1 VEQIRSLGGRILI
14 EMKRVTNNEID
25 LLLRKLSRLDGANK
39 VADEPQRFDEKHLD
53 ADELNSYAE
62 NALPAAARAHYTE
75 HLADCS
81 RCRRIVIDLSRA
93 AGLVVLTRE
102 SRGVK
107 KYLATLF
114 SPLVLRYAVPA
125 LSLVVIAAIG
135 LIVFRQRTADDLLAK
150 RMNTRPTASET
161 QKEAAGLTSSQPQSG
176 SLAKTESEAE
186 KNNKAGEI
194 TSQTKSA
201 PGRGDTSASSAD
213 DARQESKQSERDASV
228 AGAPS
233 QYAPEP
239 VTPSVPKSAVAA
251 NQPQQ
256 DLEVADK
263 KKVTA
268 VAEQPPP
275 PKDMAK
281 AQPKEEFHKTDE
293 IAASRSGP
301 AKAPGSSVGGA
312 IEQRSLAEERRGR
325 EVERND
331 KREPEIR
338 SISGRRFRREGGVWT
353 DTAYESSRS
362 TVSLT
367 RGSEQFRALVA
378 DEPGIRTIAEQLE
391 GEIIVVWK
399 SRAYRIR

>member
-1 VEQIRSLGGRILI
+1 
-14 EMKRVTNNEID
+14 MKRVTTNNEID
-25 LLLRKLSRLDGANK
+25 LLLRKLSRPDGANN
-39 VADEPQRFDEKHLD
+39 VSDQPHSFDEKHLD

-81 RCRRIVIDLSRA
+81 KCRGIVSDLSRA
-93 AGLVVLTRE
+93 AGLVVLADTRE
-102 SRGVK
+102 SRGFK
-107 KYLATLF
+107 KYLAALF

-135 LIVFRQRTADDLLAK
+135 LIVFRQRTADDFLAK
-150 RMNTRPTASET
+150 RMNTQPATSEA
-161 QKEAAGLTSSQPQSG
+161 QNEAEGFTSSQPQSG
-176 SLAKTESEAE
+176 SLARTESEAV

-194 TSQTKSA
+194 PSQTKA
-201 PGRGDTSASSAD
+201 VPGRGDTSASSAD
-213 DARQESKQSERDASV
+213 DTRQESKQLERDAPV
-228 AGAPS
+228 AAAPQ

-239 VTPSVPKSAVAA
+239 APPAVPKSAIFA
-251 NQPQQ
+251 NQRQQ
-256 DLEVADK
+256 DLEVAEK

-268 VAEQPPP
+268 VAEQPPA

-281 AQPKEEFHKTDE
+281 PQAKEEVRNTDE

-312 IEQRSLAEERRGR
+312 VEQRSLAAERRGR
-325 EVERND
+325 DAQKSD
-331 KREPEIR
+331 KGDAEIR
-338 SISGRRFRREGGVWT
+338 SILGRRFRRESGVWI

-362 TVSLT
+362 TVNLT

-378 DEPGIRTIAEQLE
+378 DEPGIRTIAEQLD

-399 SRAYRIR
+399 RRAYRIQ